1 MNEQDNDNLIIP
13 RIAFERMQAKD
24 EHNDKWRNI
33 IIIIMAILLAITI
46 ALHFISDAKWREAW
60 SAYEYVEEYEIEAQQ
75 DGEGI
80 NIVGGGDIDYGTNSN
95 NTQET
100 GENTQSYE

>member
-1 MNEQDNDNLIIP
+1 MDENNDNLIIP

-24 EHNDKWRNI
+24 ERNDFWRNI
-33 IIIIMAILLAITI
+33 IIIVMAILLAVVI

-60 SAYEYVEEYEIEAQQ
+60 GAYDYIEEYEIEAQQ

-100 GENTQSYE
+100 HESSQVDG